1 MSALLDYRILDDIK
15 DWEYTKFNSS
25 FQQSRNNE
33 YLKGDEVLRYYD
45 DKFRVLNA
53 KYINLNGSRM
63 FVKSNIRIACSIIQY
78 LNPNIT
84 ENELRDWLYSKMK
97 SNVNEKA
104 CTIRISEVRN
114 IAKDAHGCIY
124 DLEEM
129 ITSTSTRWRSPY
141 PTNNPFDKEKEGKKY
156 MQFLIS
162 ERQKFALK
170 CYNQIQHKNSIERFS
185 NAYDYVYD
193 TYGAVTIQDIADAT
207 KMSVGSVRNLKSKI
221 DKMSKGIDNP
231 RVDFKN
237 KKYVDNQRKITKG
250 GESIHYDDRLKI
262 TKSRVSVKASVSRP
276 TVDNHWI
283 EVGDYFNLLNEQLT
297 DKQ

>member
-1 MSALLDYRILDDIK
+1 MVYFITDGR
-15 DWEYTKFNSS
+15 YTKIGVTEDPKKRLKELQTGNPFKLSLAKVIDGSYEEEKQLHDMLHLYQINGEWYDFNELNDEVIELLLSEKPSGCNEIYCGGLSHLQS
-25 FQQSRNNE
+25 FNNE
-33 YLKGDEVLRYYD
+33 SKT
-45 DKFRVLNA
+45 
-53 KYINLNGSRM
+53 
-63 FVKSNIRIACSIIQY
+63 KSLERF
-78 LNPNIT
+78 
-84 ENELRDWLYSKMK
+84 
-97 SNVNEKA
+97 EKA
-104 CTIRISEVRN
+104 
-114 IAKDAHGCIY
+114 Y
-124 DLEEM
+124 
-129 ITSTSTRWRSPY
+129 
-141 PTNNPFDKEKEGKKY
+141 KES
-156 MQFLIS
+156 L
-162 ERQKFALK
+162 
-170 CYNQIQHKNSIERFS
+170 
-185 NAYDYVYD
+185 D